1 MKPERGTA
9 DADDMEETD
18 KDPQDLLLELGLMV
32 LEARTPDPSA
42 KGRIEGP
49 HCPQS
54 WRAQAHACSDDQL
67 ECRRACELEEQLDLL
82 WRNNIPACID
92 ILLYP
97 DCVHGHREAQVLEV
111 ADHTGQAMDD
121 YLLLER
127 WTFKFCK
134 KRHMD
139 MVSGRSVGP
148 SMLLQA
154 VKSYLHFSQLSSWL
168 LSSEGKLPLSIVY
181 RSYAPG
187 ESIGHDFC
195 EKPDKHS
202 FPQVDLEHYEFKVH
216 VSATPRRD
224 LVHLQCRLPVEGPTT
239 SSPTTSSP
247 TTSSHT
253 TSSSTTS
260 SPTSTMKV
268 IGDGQKCSR
277 KNPPT
282 DDKHGERGRTL
293 KRTRHHQSEMSRRRE
308 HRRYPQGNQ
317 ILEKSTSSNSSMI
330 QSPTISGIPSSTPC
344 DTRNCQWD
352 SHAERRSF
360 HNYRQPSSST
370 FTTVTPRHS
379 TPTDSKT
386 YHVDSK
392 SHGIPPEQ
400 SDFRESYPQKFRIES
415 PSRQIF
421 KDKLLPLKPDTY
433 SDSHLK
439 VDTSPAGS
447 NCLHS
452 PKVLMTS
459 NTKPEQ
465 VYTKRKCLDLSGSSS
480 SSDSTEWNSQF
491 LSTKIKDLASPLSTA
506 DIQSYLA
513 SLQSVAYTR
522 PQTQECSG
530 FDMCVTPK
538 CKLFL
543 GTQDKAVDNGLKSE
557 DKKYPKVPQ
566 PLFNSVLSRT
576 ELSNI
581 EPDSTSRRW
590 KAQTD
595 DLDNI
600 TMRLQG
606 LSPFT
611 ASESPPTKKEKR
623 DLRMPCVTK
632 AENVDSS
639 KTCKDV
645 DRKTVRPDSPGKSF
659 KRKYPEESG
668 TSNHRKY
675 SNLDDSGVVSHDL
688 DVSNGHSVTST
699 CDSRNVFSP
708 SHNSVTPPEG
718 AAVSVSQSEHS
729 LCNNCD
735 IPISERLS
743 HLRKIP
749 TTPTLEDAMSFQRHM
764 TKSASMMFSSRTGLP
779 TQSSPAPIKRK
790 SLGRFDYDSS
800 LTSTRAIKNAI
811 SCSKLVLG
819 PTADDAE
826 QQTDNMGR
834 VLSTSAP
841 ASTNCLLGNFEE
853 SVLNGRIEPIGVVD
867 GFTAEIGASG
877 SFCPKHVILP
887 VTSYFFKLSDDNAP
901 SPYLGHMNLESLGK
915 RGYHIPKKGTVQVTL
930 FNPNKTVVKMFVVM
944 YDLREMPANCQTF
957 LRQRTLYMP
966 VNPDSDEPAYLRY
979 LIHLRFASSKTGK
992 IHLHT
997 DIRLIFARDKFE
1009 FDNKVAQYE
1018 LRSFNE
1024 GPRNPKF
1031 SPKR

>member
-1 MKPERGTA
+1 MKPERGVT

-18 KDPQDLLLELGLMV
+18 KDPLDLLMELGLMV
-32 LEARTPDPSA
+32 LEARIPDPSA
-42 KGRIEGP
+42 KGRVEGP
-49 HCPQS
+49 HCPLS
-54 WRAQAHACSDDQL
+54 RRAQAHACSDDQL

-111 ADHTGQAMDD
+111 ADQTGQAMDD

-127 WTFKFCK
+127 WTFQFCK

-139 MVSGRSVGP
+139 MVTGRSVGP

-168 LSSEGKLPLSIVY
+168 LSSEGKLPLTIVY

-187 ESIGHDFC
+187 ESIGHEFT
-195 EKPDKHS
+195 ENPDKHS
-202 FPQVDLEHYEFKVH
+202 FPQVDLEHYEVKVQ
-216 VSATPRRD
+216 VSAIPRRD
-224 LVHLQCRLPVEGPTT
+224 QVRLHCRLPVEGP
-239 SSPTTSSP
+239 
-247 TTSSHT
+247 T

-268 IGDGQKCSR
+268 ISDGENCSR

-282 DDKHGERGRTL
+282 DNKHTERGRTL

-308 HRRYPQGNQ
+308 HRRYQGNQ
-317 ILEKSTSSNSSMI
+317 SDLEKSTNSNFPMI
-330 QSPTISGIPSSTPC
+330 QSPMISGISSSTSC
-344 DTRNCQWD
+344 DTRNCRWD
-352 SHAERRSF
+352 THAERQSF
-360 HNYRQPSSST
+360 HEYRQPST
-370 FTTVTPRHS
+370 FTTDTPRHS
-379 TPTDSKT
+379 NSKS
-386 YHVDSK
+386 YHVDAK
-392 SHGIPPEQ
+392 SRGIPPEQ

-433 SDSHLK
+433 SDPHLK
-439 VDTSPAGS
+439 VDTTPASS

-459 NTKPEQ
+459 NTKPEE
-465 VYTKRKCLDLSGSSS
+465 VYTKKKCLDLSGSSS
-480 SSDSTEWNSQF
+480 SADSAEWNNQF
-491 LSTKIKDLASPLSTA
+491 MSTKIKDLASPLSPS

-522 PQTQECSG
+522 PQTQECVG
-530 FDMCVTPK
+530 YDMCVTPK
-538 CKLFL
+538 CKFYL
-543 GTQDKAVDNGLKSE
+543 GSEDKSVDNGYQSEERTLKSG
-557 DKKYPKVPQ
+557 YPKVPQ
-566 PLFNSVLSRT
+566 PLFNSSLSRT

-581 EPDSTSRRW
+581 EPNSTSRRW

-595 DLDNI
+595 DLDSV
-600 TMRLQG
+600 TKRLQG
-606 LSPFT
+606 LSPFIT
-611 ASESPPTKKEKR
+611 SESPPTKKEKK
-623 DLRMPCVTK
+623 DVPCVQR
-632 AENVDSS
+632 AEDVDSIR
-639 KTCKDV
+639 TVKDV
-645 DRKTVRPDSPGKSF
+645 DGKTVPPDSPGKSI
-659 KRKYPEESG
+659 KRKYQEESG
-668 TSNHRKY
+668 MSNHRKY

-688 DVSNGHSVTST
+688 DVSNGHSATST
-699 CDSRNVFSP
+699 CDSLKVFSP
-708 SHNSVTPPEG
+708 PMASPEG

-735 IPISERLS
+735 IPISKRLS
-743 HLRKIP
+743 QLRKIP

-790 SLGRFDYDSS
+790 SLGRFDYDNT

-819 PTADDAE
+819 STADDTE

-915 RGYHIPKKGTVQVTL
+915 RGYHIPKKGTLQVTL

-944 YDLREMPANCQTF
+944 YDLREMPANCRTF

-966 VNPDSDEPAYLRY
+966 VDPDSDEPAYLRY